1 MTLAK
6 SLEYSEPHAPKTDG
20 FKKNN
25 YLLCMNWKRK
35 RAPILSDINLSI
47 EKPAICPEEV
57 TSASVV
63 LATALRIALTT
74 PVGL

>member
-25 YLLCMNWKRK
+25 YLLCMN
-35 RAPILSDINLSI
+35 
-47 EKPAICPEEV
+47 
-57 TSASVV
+57 
-63 LATALRIALTT
+63 
-74 PVGL
+74 